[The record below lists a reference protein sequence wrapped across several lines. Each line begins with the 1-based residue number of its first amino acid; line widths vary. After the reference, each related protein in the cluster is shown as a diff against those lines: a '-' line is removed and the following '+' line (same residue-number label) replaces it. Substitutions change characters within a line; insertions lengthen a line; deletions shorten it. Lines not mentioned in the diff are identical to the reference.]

1 MTNSYSGNYPIESRA
16 GEIERL
22 HVQSAAM
29 APDTVTMLSLIGAR
43 EGWSRHDYS
52 VDVLGGATGAE

>member
-1 MTNSYSGNYPIESRA
+1 MAKLYSGNYPIESRR

-29 APDTVTMLSLIGAR
+29 APDAARMLDLIGVA
-43 EGWSRHDYS
+43 EG
-52 VDVLGGATGAE
+52 